1 MTCGRIAD
9 MSDHAALSTKRIA
22 ILVEEDFEDRE
33 LPLTER
39 LSLRLHMTICTAC
52 PKFAHQF
59 LIMRNAMK
67 PWKNYEADPG
77 AGDAAGR

>member
-1 MTCGRIAD
+1 MIRLKRTCKEV
-9 MSDHAALSTKRIA
+9 AALVVAR
-22 ILVEEDFEDRE
+22 EDRE

-39 LSLRLHMTICTAC
+39 LSLRLHMTICNAC

-77 AGDAAGR
+77 AGDAGGR